1 MQSGSR
7 GPARPLHRPA
17 SACAVPAKL
26 AALLLLTALT
36 GCSLI
41 SIKSPERPL
50 SARDMNAR
58 ILTRELTTHF
68 IAANGRNTDNILAI
82 ETDPTVINNAL
93 RWEVGVIIT
102 TRNAETQLA
111 PLMSLLDT
119 WALALQ
125 LQGFVGASGPGA
137 KLFGTHQAA
146 VRTLTDGYADGVH
159 GLARSLLTP
168 REFTDYQSFVDDYV
182 RSHPLQDL
190 KFARPSVIEAWVRVK
205 GAGSSLLDEVGT
217 IPQALADTSQ
227 RVQIYADTVP
237 AQTLRRTQ
245 LALRE
250 SGYTPEDVR
259 AALARLDARLDR
271 LTAVAES
278 APELVRGAEEEV
290 RKSLHEVLN
299 RLDASVGATASAF
312 HTEREA
318 LFADIQAER
327 EALTTAVD
335 AQRQALA
342 ADAAR
347 IAQQVVRTSGEE
359 VRHFTREAMLLIIA
373 LALVVLGLPFAAG
386 YLVGRAR
393 SAVRPG

>member
-146 VRTLTDGYADGVH
+146 VRTL
-159 GLARSLLTP
+159 
-168 REFTDYQSFVDDYV
+168 
-182 RSHPLQDL
+182 
-190 KFARPSVIEAWVRVK
+190 
-205 GAGSSLLDEVGT
+205 
-217 IPQALADTSQ
+217 
-227 RVQIYADTVP
+227 
-237 AQTLRRTQ
+237 
-245 LALRE
+245 
-250 SGYTPEDVR
+250 
-259 AALARLDARLDR
+259 
-271 LTAVAES
+271 
-278 APELVRGAEEEV
+278 
-290 RKSLHEVLN
+290 
-299 RLDASVGATASAF
+299 
-312 HTEREA
+312 
-318 LFADIQAER
+318 
-327 EALTTAVD
+327 
-335 AQRQALA
+335 A

-347 IAQQVVRTSGEE
+347 V
-359 VRHFTREAMLLIIA
+359 H
-373 LALVVLGLPFAAG
+373 GLPEFRRRLRTLPPAAG
-386 YLVGRAR
+386 PEVCATLSDRGVGPREGCRLEPAR
-393 SAVRPG
+393 

>member
-125 LQGFVGASGPGA
+125 LQGFVGASG
-137 KLFGTHQAA
+137 L
-146 VRTLTDGYADGVH
+146 RTLPPAAGPEVCATLSDRGV
-159 GLARSLLTP
+159 GP
-168 REFTDYQSFVDDYV
+168 REGC
-182 RSHPLQDL
+182 RLEP
-190 KFARPSVIEAWVRVK
+190 AR
-205 GAGSSLLDEVGT
+205 
-217 IPQALADTSQ
+217 
-227 RVQIYADTVP
+227 
-237 AQTLRRTQ
+237 
-245 LALRE
+245 
-250 SGYTPEDVR
+250 
-259 AALARLDARLDR
+259 
-271 LTAVAES
+271 
-278 APELVRGAEEEV
+278 
-290 RKSLHEVLN
+290 
-299 RLDASVGATASAF
+299 
-312 HTEREA
+312 
-318 LFADIQAER
+318 
-327 EALTTAVD
+327 
-335 AQRQALA
+335 
-342 ADAAR
+342 
-347 IAQQVVRTSGEE
+347 
-359 VRHFTREAMLLIIA
+359 
-373 LALVVLGLPFAAG
+373 
-386 YLVGRAR
+386 
-393 SAVRPG
+393 